1 MTDIVETAQD
11 LYNADKDAWATV
23 YKLAKE
29 DLHFLS
35 DDEFA
40 QWDKTDAKRRRD
52 TGRPAITI
60 DQLGQFIHQV
70 SNDVRMNTPTINV
83 IPGDDKASIEV
94 ADIYKGLIKKIEYHS
109 GADDAYDTA
118 VTSAI
123 KCSIGF
129 IRVDHDYSD
138 DYSDKQDLYI
148 RRVINPF
155 SCMIDSSSIE
165 VDGSDAIHG
174 HIIEEMT
181 VAKFKKRFRGKDPV
195 SFGSDAKKSDRL
207 KDDDKIS
214 ICEFYQIVEQE
225 GETVNNRTLKKR
237 IVKRYT
243 LSGKQVLEETTFP
256 GKYIPIVPVYGEEA
270 WQDGKRHL
278 HSLIRKSKPA
288 QRMYNYWKSLE
299 TELLMKAPKAPVMA
313 AAGSIENYAEDWQ
326 DPDKAMVLRYES
338 EVNGKPV
345 NKPERLAPPPVPTGI
360 INASREAVDD
370 IKATMG
376 IYNASLGAKSNETS
390 GVAINQRKLEG
401 DVATYHYGDNLVKSI
416 THVGKILVCAIPEI
430 YDTPRILQIIG
441 EEEEPKEIGIN
452 GMLAE
457 GQQEEIDLKNGKYDV
472 RVTTGAPF
480 TTKRQESFVALQETF
495 KGAPELMKVLGDLYF
510 KNADFAGAP
519 AMAKRME
526 KVIDPKFLEE
536 NEDQEKMQMMQELQ
550 AAQAQLQQ
558 LAEQLKTRQ
567 ENEQLKAQVEMSK
580 AQSDLKQTEIDAA
593 VKMAELEIK
602 KQELPL
608 KQLELQVKLAEIQAR
623 MSQPAQIEQSGSI
636 Q

>member
-1 MTDIVETAQD
+1 MDVIETAKD
-11 LYNADKDAWATV
+11 LFKADKEGWADP
-23 YKLAKE
+23 YRLAKE

-40 QWDKTDAKRRRD
+40 QWDQADALARKE

-70 SNDVRMNTPTINV
+70 SNDIRMNTPTINV
-83 IPGDDKASIEV
+83 IPGDNRASEETAEV
-94 ADIYKGLIKKIEYHS
+94 YKGLIKKIEYHS
-109 GADDAYDTA
+109 NADDAYDTA
-118 VTSAI
+118 VTSSI

-138 DYSDKQDLYI
+138 DHTDKQDLFI

-165 VDGSDAIHG
+165 VDGSDAKHG

-181 VAKFKKRFRGKDPV
+181 VDTFKKRFPGQEPV
-195 SFGSDAKKSDRL
+195 SFEGDGKKPEKL
-207 KDDDKIS
+207 KGEDKIS
-214 ICEFYQIVEQE
+214 ICEFFQIVEE
-225 GETVNNRTLKKR
+225 DGETIGSRTLKKR

-243 LSGKQVLEETTFP
+243 LSGQSILEETTFP

-278 HSLIRKSKPA
+278 HSLIRKSKGA
-288 QRMYNYWKSLE
+288 QRMYNFWKSLE
-299 TELLMKAPKAPVMA
+299 TELLQKAPQAPVMA
-313 AAGSIENYAEDWQ
+313 PAGSIENYADDWQ
-326 DPDKAMVLRYES
+326 NPGKSMVLRYDP

-345 NKPERLAPPPVPTGI
+345 NAPTRLEPPTIPTGI

-376 IYNASLGAKSNETS
+376 IYNASLGMKSNETS

-401 DVATYHYGDNLVKSI
+401 DVATYHFGDNLVKSI
-416 THVGKILVCAIPEI
+416 CHVGKILVCAIPEI
-430 YDTPRILQIIG
+430 YDTPRIIQVIG
-441 EEEEPKEIGIN
+441 EEEEVKQVGIN
-452 GMLAE
+452 GLNLE
-457 GQQEEIDLKNGKYDV
+457 DQEQEYNLTEGKYDV
-472 RVTTGAPF
+472 RVTTGAPS
-480 TTKRQESFVALQETF
+480 TTKRQEAMAALQEVF
-495 KGAPELMKVLGDLYF
+495 KAAPDLMQVMGDLYF
-510 KNADFAGAP
+510 KNADFSGAQ

-536 NEDQEKMQMMQELQ
+536 NQDEEKAQMAQALQ
-550 AAQAQLQQ
+550 QAQAQIEQLAQQ
-558 LAEQLKTRQ
+558 LQSRQ
-567 ENEQLKAQVEMSK
+567 ENEQLKAQVEVQK
-580 AQSDLKQTEIDAA
+580 ANSEMEQTKIEAS
-593 VKMAELEIK
+593 VKMAELEVK
-602 KQELPL
+602 KQEIAL
-608 KQLELQVKLAEIQAR
+608 KYQENQVKMAEIQAR
-623 MSQPAQIEQSGSI
+623 LAQPQKIEQSGSI